1 MSCSAQ
7 DWGLRKLSSYRGFA
21 YIPPFS
27 LMAITFYKEWE
38 DDFIVW
44 PLGIMIILIGALI
57 RLWGTKHIG
66 RRMPWMK
73 KKGKK
78 LIQTGHYALV
88 RNPLYIGNIII
99 ATGLSILSE
108 LIWIVPLIIIYLLF
122 LYHLV
127 ALYEEKKLL
136 ERWGK
141 EYSGYLNEVPRWI
154 PNLKGLNLAKSGGVK
169 WWDAMRS
176 EIPSGYVC
184 LFAIFIFMMKE
195 CLSHMVDIW

>member
-1 MSCSAQ
+1 MSYSIQ
-7 DWGLRKLSSYRGFA
+7 DRILRKLSSYRGFA

-44 PLGIMIILIGALI
+44 PLGIMVILIGALI

-78 LIQTGHYALV
+78 LIKTGPYAIM

-108 LIWIVPLIIIYLLF
+108 LIWIVPIIILYLF
-122 LYHLV
+122 ILYHLV

-136 ERWGK
+136 KRWGT
-141 EYSGYLNEVPRWI
+141 EYSTYLSEVPRWI
-154 PNLKGLNLAKSGGVK
+154 PNLKNLNLAKSGGFK

-184 LFAIFIFMMKE
+184 LLATFIFMMKE
-195 CLSHMVDIW
+195 FLSHMLDIR